1 LYRDRLPPV
10 GCSRIDAIRCLAIL
24 YCLSDNPVAPRKVV
38 YKDQANSI
46 TPKVR
51 ITAVEK
57 PIYKRILLKLSG
69 EVFAGNQKEGII
81 DPEAIAYLSKQVQ
94 SAKELGVQLAV
105 VVGGGNIIR
114 GQLTKLGT
122 IDRVSADHMGMLAT
136 IINALAL
143 QAGLENLGMSAPV
156 MSAIN
161 VITLTEPYVKRN
173 AVNHLEASKVV
184 ILAGGTGNAY
194 FTTDTTAALRATE
207 IEADV
212 LIKATKVDGIYDA
225 DPLKHPTAKMF
236 DQLSYL
242 EVLNRKLKVM
252 DLTAI
257 SLCMENN
264 LPIQVFNLQK
274 DGNLKKVLLGD
285 KIGTKVAG

>member
-1 LYRDRLPPV
+1 M
-10 GCSRIDAIRCLAIL
+10 
-24 YCLSDNPVAPRKVV
+24 
-38 YKDQANSI
+38 
-46 TPKVR
+46 
-51 ITAVEK
+51 EK

-69 EVFAGNQKEGII
+69 EVFAGKQKEGII
-81 DPEAIAYLSKQVQ
+81 DPEAIAYLSGEIH
-94 SAKELGVQLAV
+94 SAKKLGVQLAV

-143 QAGLENLGMSAPV
+143 QAGLENLGISAPV

-173 AVNHLEASKVV
+173 AVNHLKAGKAV

-212 LIKATKVDGIYDA
+212 LMKATKVDGIYDA
-225 DPLKHPTAKMF
+225 DPIKYPTAKMF

-242 EVLNRKLKVM
+242 EFLNLRLKVM

-264 LPIQVFNLQK
+264 LPVMVFNLKK
-274 DGNLKKVLLGD
+274 DGYLKRVLLGE
-285 KIGTKVAG
+285 KIGTKVCG

>member
-1 LYRDRLPPV
+1 MEGKKSHGLP
-10 GCSRIDAIRCLAIL
+10 
-24 YCLSDNPVAPRKVV
+24 NFKVKKPV
-38 YKDQANSI
+38 YK
-46 TPKVR
+46 K
-51 ITAVEK
+51 
-57 PIYKRILLKLSG
+57 ILLKLSG
-69 EVFAGNQKEGII
+69 EVFAGNQREGSI
-81 DPEAIAYLSKQVQ
+81 DPHAIAYLSEEIH
-94 SAKELGVQLAV
+94 SAQKLGVQLAV

-143 QAGLENLGMSAPV
+143 QAGLENLNMSAPV

-161 VITLTEPYVKRN
+161 VITLTEPYVKRD
-173 AVNHLEASKVV
+173 AVNHLEAGKVV

-207 IEADV
+207 MEADV
-212 LIKATKVDGIYDA
+212 LLKATKVDGIYDA
-225 DPLKHPTAKMF
+225 DPTKHPTAKMF

-264 LPIQVFNLQK
+264 MPIRVFNLQK
-274 DGNLKKVLLGD
+274 EGNLKKVLLGD
-285 KIGTKVAG
+285 KIGTKVSG

>member
-1 LYRDRLPPV
+1 
-10 GCSRIDAIRCLAIL
+10 
-24 YCLSDNPVAPRKVV
+24 
-38 YKDQANSI
+38 
-46 TPKVR
+46 
-51 ITAVEK
+51 VEK

-69 EVFAGNQKEGII
+69 EVFAGNQREGII

-94 SAKELGVQLAV
+94 SAKGLGVQLAV

-143 QAGLENLGMSAPV
+143 QAGLENLDMSAPV

-173 AVNHLEASKVV
+173 AVNHLEAGKVV

-212 LIKATKVDGIYDA
+212 LMKATKVDGIYDA
-225 DPLKHPTAKMF
+225 DPVKHPAAKMF

-274 DGNLKKVLLGD
+274 DGNLKKVLLGE
-285 KIGTKVAG
+285 KIGTKVSG

>member
-1 LYRDRLPPV
+1 
-10 GCSRIDAIRCLAIL
+10 
-24 YCLSDNPVAPRKVV
+24 
-38 YKDQANSI
+38 
-46 TPKVR
+46 
-51 ITAVEK
+51 VEK

-69 EVFAGNQKEGII
+69 EVFAGNQREGII
-81 DPEAIAYLSKQVQ
+81 DPEAITYISKQIQ
-94 SAKELGVQLAV
+94 SAKELGVELAA

-143 QAGLENLGMSAPV
+143 QDGLENLGMSAPV

-161 VITLTEPYVKRN
+161 IITLTEPYVKRD
-173 AVNHLEASKVV
+173 AVNHLEDGKVV
-184 ILAGGTGNAY
+184 ILAGGTGNPY

-207 IEADV
+207 IKADV
-212 LIKATKVDGIYDA
+212 VLKGTKVDGIYDA
-225 DPLKHPTAKMF
+225 DPVKHPAAKMF

-264 LPIQVFNLQK
+264 LPILVFNLQK
-274 DGNLKKVLLGD
+274 DGNLKKVLLGE
-285 KIGTKVAG
+285 KIGTRVSG

>member
-1 LYRDRLPPV
+1 M
-10 GCSRIDAIRCLAIL
+10 
-24 YCLSDNPVAPRKVV
+24 
-38 YKDQANSI
+38 
-46 TPKVR
+46 
-51 ITAVEK
+51 EK

-69 EVFAGNQKEGII
+69 EVFAGNQREGII

-94 SAKELGVQLAV
+94 SAKGLGVQLAV

-143 QAGLENLGMSAPV
+143 QAGLENLDMSAPV

-173 AVNHLEASKVV
+173 AVNHLEAGKVV

-212 LIKATKVDGIYDA
+212 LMKATKVDGIYDA
-225 DPLKHPTAKMF
+225 DPVKHPAAKMF

-274 DGNLKKVLLGD
+274 DGNLKKVLLGE
-285 KIGTKVAG
+285 KIGTKVSG

>member
-1 LYRDRLPPV
+1 M
-10 GCSRIDAIRCLAIL
+10 
-24 YCLSDNPVAPRKVV
+24 
-38 YKDQANSI
+38 
-46 TPKVR
+46 
-51 ITAVEK
+51 EK

-69 EVFAGNQKEGII
+69 EVFAGNQREGSI
-81 DPEAIAYLSKQVQ
+81 DPEAITYLSKQIQ
-94 SAKELGVQLAV
+94 SAKELGVELVV

-114 GQLTKLGT
+114 GQLNKLET

-161 VITLTEPYVKRN
+161 VITLTEPYVKRD
-173 AVNHLEASKVV
+173 AVSHLEAGKVV

-212 LIKATKVDGIYDA
+212 VMKATKVEGIYDA
-225 DPLKHPTAKMF
+225 DPVKHPAAKMF

-264 LPIQVFNLQK
+264 LPILVFNLQK
-274 DGNLKKVLLGD
+274 DGNLKKVLLGE
-285 KIGTKVAG
+285 KIGTRVSG